1 MNDSSKAAALSY
13 LSGFGAHRETE
24 AVQGA
29 LPVGQNSPQ
38 RVPFGLYTEQLSGS
52 AFTAPRSQNL
62 RSWLYR
68 LRPSAMHGAF
78 RRIDDG
84 KLRTAACR
92 EAECPPNR
100 LRWRPAPIPDAPTD
114 FLDGLA
120 TFATAGESR
129 MQSGAAVHL
138 YAANR
143 PMRRLFSS
151 ADGELLIVPQ
161 EGELLLA
168 TELGRLAARPGE
180 IALIPRGV
188 KFRVEVDGPAR
199 GYVCENYGAP
209 FRLPELGPIG
219 ANGLASP
226 RDFLAP
232 CAAFEDVDEPTEVV
246 VKLAGRLWSVEYG
259 HSPLDVVA
267 WHGNYYPYK
276 YDLARFNAIN
286 TVSFDHPDPSIF
298 TVLSSPSET
307 PGTAN
312 VDFVIFPPR
321 WMVAERTFRPP
332 WFHRNVMSELM
343 GLVRG
348 TYDAKREGFLP
359 GGVSLHNAMSAH
371 GPDRPSHEAASCAK
385 LEPQYLGDTL
395 AFMFESR
402 YLFEPTAHAMS
413 SPQIDREYDQVWSGF
428 PKATLS
434 ASLPRGAG
442 STGSPSLGRGR
453 GGGSS

>member
-1 MNDSSKAAALSY
+1 MNDRAAVNKLPY
-13 LSGFGAHRETE
+13 LSGFGAYRETE
-24 AVQGA
+24 AVEGA

-38 RVPFGLYTEQLSGS
+38 KVPFGLYAEQFTGS

-68 LRPSAMHGAF
+68 LRPSAMHEPF

-84 KLRTAACR
+84 LVRTAACR

-100 LRWRPAPIPDAPTD
+100 LRWGALALPAQPTD
-114 FLDGLA
+114 FVAGLA
-120 TFATAGESR
+120 TLATGGDAR
-129 MQSGAAVHL
+129 TQLGAAVHV

-143 PMRRLFSS
+143 SMRGLFAD
-151 ADGELLIVPQ
+151 ADGELLLVPQ
-161 EGELLLA
+161 QGELALA
-168 TELGRLAARPGE
+168 TEFGRLAVGPGE
-180 IALIPRGV
+180 IAVVPRGA
-188 KFRVEVDGPAR
+188 KFRVEVREPVR

-232 CAAFEDVDEPTEVV
+232 CAAFEDLDEPTEVIA
-246 VKLAGRLWSVEYG
+246 KLAGHLWSVEYR

-267 WHGNYYPYK
+267 WHGNHYPYK

-298 TVLSSPSET
+298 TVLTSPSET

-332 WFHRNVMSELM
+332 YFHRNVMSEFM
-343 GLVRG
+343 GLVKG
-348 TYDAKREGFLP
+348 SYDAKREGFMP
-359 GGVSLHNAMSAH
+359 GGASLHNAMSAH
-371 GPDRPSHEAASCAK
+371 GPDRASYEAAVAAQ
-385 LEPQYLGDTL
+385 LGPHYLGDTL

-402 YLFEPTAHAMS
+402 YLFEPTAYAMR
-413 SPQIDREYDQVWSGF
+413 SPALDRAYDQVWDGF
-428 PKATLS
+428 PKA
-434 ASLPRGAG
+434 RIDGAQ
-442 STGSPSLGRGR
+442 R
-453 GGGSS
+453 

>member
-1 MNDSSKAAALSY
+1 MNDSSKLTSVGY
-13 LSGFGAHRETE
+13 LSGFGAQRETE
-24 AVQGA
+24 AIEGA

-38 RVPFGLYTEQLSGS
+38 QAPFGLYAEQLSGS

-68 LRPSAMHGAF
+68 LRPSAMHGPF

-100 LRWRPAPIPDAPTD
+100 LRWKPAPIPEAPTD
-114 FLDGLA
+114 FLEGLA
-120 TFATAGESR
+120 TIATAGESR
-129 MQSGAAVHL
+129 AQAGAAVHL

-143 PMRRLFSS
+143 SMRRLFAS

-161 EGELLLA
+161 QGSLMLV
-168 TELGRLAARPGE
+168 TELGRLAAMPGE
-180 IALIPRGV
+180 IAVIPRGV
-188 KFRVEVDGPAR
+188 KLRVEADGPVR

-219 ANGLASP
+219 ANGLANP

-232 CAAFEDVDEPTEVV
+232 CAAFEDVDQPTEVV
-246 VKLAGRLWSVEYG
+246 VKLAGHLWSVEYG

-298 TVLSSPSET
+298 TVLTSPSDT

-321 WMVAERTFRPP
+321 WMVAERTLRPP

-348 TYDAKREGFLP
+348 AYDAKREGFLP
-359 GGVSLHNAMSAH
+359 GGASLHNAMSAH
-371 GPDRPSHEAASCAK
+371 GPDRASHDAAVSAK
-385 LEPQYLGDTL
+385 LEPQYLADTL

-402 YLFEPTAHAMS
+402 YLFEPTAHAMD
-413 SPQIDREYDQVWSGF
+413 SPEIDREYDKVWQGF
-428 PKATLS
+428 EKATLPP
-434 ASLPRGAG
+434 A
-442 STGSPSLGRGR
+442 PSRGRGR
-453 GGGSS
+453 KS